1 MRTTCPFTKL
11 QRETSDLRKEW
22 GEACVEFYETLSG
35 CRHRFGFGLI
45 CQTLSSSALKTSAGS
60 LYVRS
65 GRFFSNH
72 SLSSRGMSEKLL
84 HASTS
89 AFFDVRYSTCLF
101 ACSRAPFKA
110 LMVFPNY
117 NWSPFDITF
126 DRSTSQPL
134 TVRTFMN
141 RDLRVD
147 VYCETQ
153 SLVVGHWQIFRF
165 VDWPV
170 ARQRVQE
177 NPRDREQAM
186 ATRRALSAPLP
197 HR

>member
-1 MRTTCPFTKL
+1 MCRALRNAIWL
-11 QRETSDLRKEW
+11 QASVRLR
-22 GEACVEFYETLSG
+22 
-35 CRHRFGFGLI
+35 LI

-89 AFFDVRYSTCLF
+89 AFFEVGYSTCLF

-117 NWSPFDITF
+117 NWPAFDITF

-134 TVRTFMN
+134 NLRIFRN
-141 RDLRVD
+141 RDLSVD
-147 VYCETQ
+147 ICCETQ
-153 SLVVGHWQIFRF
+153 SPVLGHWQIFRS

-177 NPRDREQAM
+177 IARDHEQPM
-186 ATRRALSAPLP
+186 ATRRARSTPLTRHL
-197 HR
+197 HRQWGGWRQATSRVWKL